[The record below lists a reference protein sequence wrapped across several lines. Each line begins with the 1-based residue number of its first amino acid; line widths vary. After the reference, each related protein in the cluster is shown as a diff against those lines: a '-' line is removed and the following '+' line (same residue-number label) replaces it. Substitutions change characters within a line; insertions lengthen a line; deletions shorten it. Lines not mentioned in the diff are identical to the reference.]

1 MKNLIF
7 DIEADG
13 LTPSKVWCIVAK
25 DIEQQKVYQ
34 FGPDKLAAGIKL
46 LEEADVLIGH
56 NILGYDM
63 PVLEKLHG
71 ATFTSEVIDTL
82 VMSRLYQPVR
92 ENGHSLKTWGYRVNF
107 HKQEQPDDFDEYTP
121 EMLEYCTQD
130 VLLNEKVY
138 FALINEGKNFD
149 PESLELETEVA
160 RIMLE
165 QEQTGFLFDVERAMK
180 LLAKLK
186 TRMTEVEDE
195 VQRTFKPK
203 WVDVKE
209 VVPKL
214 KKDGRLSKSGLTNLE
229 YAQRADIND
238 SRPFMRKELQEFN
251 LGSRK
256 QIGEYLIDFGWKPER
271 FTPTGQPIADE
282 GTLKKITH
290 INEARL
296 IAEFLL
302 LQKRIAQISSWIDEL
317 QGERVHGRV
326 IPNGTI
332 TGRMTHRNPNLAQVP
347 GVYSPYGEDCRACWT
362 VPEGYKLLG
371 IDASGLELR
380 LLAHYMDDSNYID
393 EIINGDIHTTNQE
406 LAGLESRDKAKTFIY
421 ALIYGAGDE
430 KLGKVVGEN
439 REAGTVLRKR
449 FLTNLPALENLTT
462 RVREASRR
470 GFLKGLDGRK
480 IFVRHEHA
488 ALNTLLQGG
497 GAIAMKKAMCILHT
511 HIQLN
516 TLDAKFVANIH
527 DEWQM
532 QVKES
537 IAEFT
542 GLTGVEAIEK
552 AGKHFNLR
560 CPLTGEYKVGENWS
574 ETH

>member
-71 ATFTSEVIDTL
+71 ATFTSKVIDTL

-92 ENGHSLKTWGYRVNF
+92 ENGHSLKTWGYRINF

-271 FTPTGQPIADE
+271 FTPTGQPIVDE

-290 INEARL
+290 IHEARL

-542 GLTGVEAIEK
+542 GLTGVEAIER

>member
-1 MKNLIF
+1 M
-7 DIEADG
+7 
-13 LTPSKVWCIVAK
+13 CIR
-25 DIEQQKVYQ
+25 DR
-34 FGPDKLAAGIKL
+34 
-46 LEEADVLIGH
+46 H
-56 NILGYDM
+56 
-63 PVLEKLHG
+63 
-71 ATFTSEVIDTL
+71 
-82 VMSRLYQPVR
+82 
-92 ENGHSLKTWGYRVNF
+92 
-107 HKQEQPDDFDEYTP
+107 
-121 EMLEYCTQD
+121 
-130 VLLNEKVY
+130 
-138 FALINEGKNFD
+138 
-149 PESLELETEVA
+149 
-160 RIMLE
+160 
-165 QEQTGFLFDVERAMK
+165 
-180 LLAKLK
+180 
-186 TRMTEVEDE
+186 
-195 VQRTFKPK
+195 
-203 WVDVKE
+203 
-209 VVPKL
+209 
-214 KKDGRLSKSGLTNLE
+214 
-229 YAQRADIND
+229 
-238 SRPFMRKELQEFN
+238 
-251 LGSRK
+251 
-256 QIGEYLIDFGWKPER
+256 
-271 FTPTGQPIADE
+271 
-282 GTLKKITH
+282 
-290 INEARL
+290 EARL

-511 HIQLN
+511 HIQ
-516 TLDAKFVANIH
+516 
-527 DEWQM
+527 
-532 QVKES
+532 
-537 IAEFT
+537 
-542 GLTGVEAIEK
+542 
-552 AGKHFNLR
+552 
-560 CPLTGEYKVGENWS
+560 
-574 ETH
+574 